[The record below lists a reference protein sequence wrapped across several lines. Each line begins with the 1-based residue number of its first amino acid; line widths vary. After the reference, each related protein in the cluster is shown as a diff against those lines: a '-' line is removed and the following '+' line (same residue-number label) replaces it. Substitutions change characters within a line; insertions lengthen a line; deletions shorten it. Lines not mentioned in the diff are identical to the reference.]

1 MVLSFLMDSRSIAA
15 ELLSRG
21 LRKSMQSMK
30 PPDGK
35 LSSNIMM
42 RRISSVR
49 SSLLRMCDGL
59 VEKVSVAVLS
69 AAYAVEH
76 LSEMICLM
84 RSNPIFCSS
93 LLSIVLFFSSKSFS
107 PICAVPVT
115 GYGNY
120 SPKAVFRRSFSSLM
134 LLIGVT
140 LPAVTNDTFPVSSET
155 TIASASVSSVMPIAA
170 LCLIP

>member
-1 MVLSFLMDSRSIAA
+1 MRLRFGYTPSFMPSKNDVTFLRVSSMVLSFLRDRRSIAA
-15 ELLSRG
+15 ELLSSG

-49 SSLLRMCDGL
+49 SSRLRMCDGF

-76 LSEMICLM
+76 LSAMICLM

-93 LLSIVLFFSSKSFS
+93 LVSMILFLSSNSFAF
-107 PICAVPVT
+107 I
-115 GYGNY
+115 
-120 SPKAVFRRSFSSLM
+120 
-134 LLIGVT
+134 LLRAMCSG
-140 LPAVTNDTFPVSSET
+140 E
-155 TIASASVSSVMPIAA
+155 ASVR
-170 LCLIP
+170 